1 MSACAARLDR
11 LPLSRFHLSLLLIG
25 GLGFLFEAMDVAIIA
40 FVLPAIREQ
49 WDLSNQA
56 VGLLAGS
63 ASMGGIAGAFLG
75 GWLGDRFGRK
85 QVMLYALAV
94 YTLATLGC
102 AMSTSWTQFL
112 FWRIIAGFGTSAE
125 AIIIVPYLIEFVPP
139 AVRGRFI
146 GTLSAFLSLGFLCA
160 AVLGYLLV
168 PGSPEGWRR
177 ALFVG
182 VLPIL
187 LLLWWR
193 RTLPESP
200 RWLESQGR
208 DAEALAV
215 IERIEAR
222 VARSKALPPVPPH
235 AAAPDA
241 APGRARV
248 GDLFR
253 TALRPRMLS
262 AIILFFAIGFSH
274 YAFFSWMP
282 SLLVGRGMSISS
294 SFAYSLAIYGAQLP
308 GYLTAAWVNDAFGA
322 RRTIIWYITASALAS
337 FALALA
343 GSNQAILIGS
353 IALSFSMNGVL
364 AGVYAFVPTLF
375 PTGLRATAQGIAGV
389 ATRCAAT
396 ISPILIGLSYADI
409 GFAGVFIGI
418 GMVLMLGVVPIAML
432 RKAGSLL

>member
-11 LPLSRFHLSLLLIG
+11 LPVSRFHLSLLLIG

-63 ASMGGIAGAFLG
+63 ASLGGIAGAFLG

-112 FWRIIAGFGTSAE
+112 VWRIIAGFGTSAE

-168 PGSPEGWRR
+168 PASPYGWRH

-193 RTLPESP
+193 RSLPESP

-208 DAEALAV
+208 DAEAQAV
-215 IERIEAR
+215 VERIEAR
-222 VARSKALPPVPPH
+222 VARSRALPPVPPH
-235 AAAPDA
+235 IAAPDA
-241 APGRARV
+241 AFGRVRV

-253 TALRPRMLS
+253 TALRAKMLS
-262 AIILFFAIGFSH
+262 AIALFFAIGFSH

-294 SFAYSLAIYGAQLP
+294 SFAYSMAIYGAQLP
-308 GYLTAAWVNDAFGA
+308 GYLTAAWFNDAFGA
-322 RRTIIWYITASALAS
+322 RKTIIWYITASALAS

-343 GSNQAILIGS
+343 DSNQAILTGS

-432 RKAGSLL
+432 KKTGSLL